1 MIGEPSSPARGMRKA
16 VRRISA
22 AGGWLPARLA
32 RWLKG
37 PGVRI
42 LTYHRV
48 AAQPEDRLCVPPSQ
62 FKRQMEVLS
71 SGSAPVISLSRLIT
85 AAGGGGI
92 SSAVALTFDDG
103 YDDLYHHAFPV
114 LKRLGLPATVFVVP
128 EFVEGR
134 GFLDRFG
141 PGQKFLDWEMLREM
155 EAAGI
160 EAGSHG
166 LTHRELIGFHDKELD
181 RELEKSLLAL
191 KSNLDD
197 RPRWLAYPR
206 GRFNPEVKTAAR
218 RAGYLGAVTVLPG
231 ANRAPFDLFG
241 LRRTEIS
248 RDDTLFDFR
257 LKVAGAFD
265 LGHAVWQRRGA
276 AGVANFKEYARPGIK
291 RFTGKHGFDNV
302 FSGECE

>member
-1 MIGEPSSPARGMRKA
+1 MIGESSSAVRGMRMA

-32 RWLKG
+32 RRWKG

-48 AAQPEDRLCVPPSQ
+48 AVQPEDRLCVLPVE
-62 FKRQMEVLS
+62 FKRQMEFLS
-71 SGSAPVISLSRLIT
+71 SGATPVIPLSRLFS
-85 AAGGGGI
+85 AAGGGGAAP
-92 SSAVALTFDDG
+92 AVALTFDDG
-103 YDDLYHHAFPV
+103 YDDLYRNAFPV
-114 LKRLGLPATVFVVP
+114 LKRLGLPATVLVVP

-134 GFLDRFG
+134 GFLGRFG
-141 PGQKFLDWEMLREM
+141 PREKFLNWEMLREM

-166 LTHRELIGFHDKELD
+166 LTHRELTGLHGKELD
-181 RELEKSLLAL
+181 RELEGSLRAL
-191 KSNLDD
+191 ESNLDD

-206 GRFNPEVKTAAR
+206 GRFNPEVKAAAR

-231 ANRAPFDLFG
+231 ANRAPFDPFG

-248 RDDTLFDFR
+248 RDDTFFDFR

-265 LGHAVWQRRGA
+265 LGHAAWQRLGA
-276 AGVANFKEYARPGIK
+276 APR
-291 RFTGKHGFDNV
+291 
-302 FSGECE
+302 FSGRTPGR